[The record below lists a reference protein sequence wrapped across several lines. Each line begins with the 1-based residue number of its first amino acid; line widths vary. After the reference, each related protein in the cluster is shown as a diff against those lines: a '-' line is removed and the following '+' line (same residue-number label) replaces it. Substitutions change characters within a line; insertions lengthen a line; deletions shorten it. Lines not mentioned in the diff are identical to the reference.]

1 MGLKSNWFTITKI
14 DNYTFALRELH
25 HDEETNSYLLLGSE
39 EALLIDTGMG
49 VNNIFNIVKTLT
61 NKPIRVVITHA
72 HWDHIGNID
81 LIDIVYIHKL
91 ESSWLKKFPVS
102 LKQVRNE
109 LNKTSF
115 PFPKEFNLNEYK
127 VPTNTNISF
136 LDDNE
141 IIDIGSRKI
150 KCIYTPGHSP
160 GHMCFYDLSTN
171 YLFAGDLIYKGEL
184 DCYYDSTEPLIYR
197 DSVKKLS
204 MYNISMIFGGH
215 HDIFLDKSILNET
228 IEAFDY
234 LYKSNNLYHQ
244 NKVFKFKN
252 ISIRL

>member
-81 LIDIVYIHKL
+81 LIDKVYIHKL
-91 ESSWLKKFPVS
+91 ESSWLKKFPIS

-109 LNKTSF
+109 LN
-115 PFPKEFNLNEYK
+115 P
-127 VPTNTNISF
+127 V
-136 LDDNE
+136 
-141 IIDIGSRKI
+141 
-150 KCIYTPGHSP
+150 
-160 GHMCFYDLSTN
+160 
-171 YLFAGDLIYKGEL
+171 
-184 DCYYDSTEPLIYR
+184 
-197 DSVKKLS
+197 
-204 MYNISMIFGGH
+204 FG
-215 HDIFLDKSILNET
+215 I
-228 IEAFDY
+228 
-234 LYKSNNLYHQ
+234 
-244 NKVFKFKN
+244 
-252 ISIRL
+252 